1 MAITLDLNLISE
13 NLIDLNDILKNDFS
27 KKFNIKLEKI
37 FYMDNWNWENIQSIY
52 DISNYGEALK
62 KGKIIVVDLKSKKL
76 KDLGIYIEKTQKKII
91 YNLWINTE
99 GYPELDADVIN
110 SNNKKFFKKTC
121 CVLSEIIK
129 QQNIKF
135 EIICI
140 GMEAEL
146 QYNEDIIKMIENS
159 DNMIIWIVEN
169 DLNFDNILY
178 NYNKSKI
185 EELDAFIYE
194 RRAN

>member
-76 KDLGIYIEKTQKKII
+76 KDLGIYIEKTQKKNHI
-91 YNLWINTE
+91 
-99 GYPELDADVIN
+99 
-110 SNNKKFFKKTC
+110 
-121 CVLSEIIK
+121 
-129 QQNIKF
+129 
-135 EIICI
+135 
-140 GMEAEL
+140 
-146 QYNEDIIKMIENS
+146 
-159 DNMIIWIVEN
+159 
-169 DLNFDNILY
+169 
-178 NYNKSKI
+178 
-185 EELDAFIYE
+185 
-194 RRAN
+194 

>member
-76 KDLGIYIEKTQKKII
+76 
-91 YNLWINTE
+91 
-99 GYPELDADVIN
+99 
-110 SNNKKFFKKTC
+110 
-121 CVLSEIIK
+121 
-129 QQNIKF
+129 
-135 EIICI
+135 
-140 GMEAEL
+140 
-146 QYNEDIIKMIENS
+146 
-159 DNMIIWIVEN
+159 
-169 DLNFDNILY
+169 
-178 NYNKSKI
+178 
-185 EELDAFIYE
+185 
-194 RRAN
+194 